1 MLQGIFDVLKK
12 IGDFFTSIVDFI
24 VTLFEDIVKFI
35 KLLGTFAAKI
45 PDWFSW
51 LPASVLALIVI
62 LVGVVI
68 LIRVLGRD

>member
-1 MLQGIFDVLKK
+1 MLQGIFDILKK
-12 IGDFFTSIVDFI
+12 IGDFFTSIIDFI

-35 KLLGTFAAKI
+35 KMLGVFASKI

-51 LPASVLALIVI
+51 LPSPVLALIVT